1 MAIIQYS
8 LTSEGAKPNYIT
20 DGGYFL
26 SRADGTLIG
35 IGSGGGTTLS
45 KAELLTR
52 TRTLHASY
60 PMSAWTNPEADVLN
74 NIAVLDDDGVTAL
87 INAWCTARGIS

>member
-8 LTSEGAKPNYIT
+8 LTSGGTKPNYIT

-60 PMSAWTNPEADVLN
+60 PMSAWTDSGLE

-87 INAWCTARGIS
+87 VNNWCSARGIS